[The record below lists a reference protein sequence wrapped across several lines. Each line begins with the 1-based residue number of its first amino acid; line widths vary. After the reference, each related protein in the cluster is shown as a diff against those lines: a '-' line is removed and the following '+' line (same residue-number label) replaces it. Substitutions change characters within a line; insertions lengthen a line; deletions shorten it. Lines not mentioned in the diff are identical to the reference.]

1 MFGLHLVLLD
11 RCVTRVANRQALSH
25 IYNVWWFD
33 SFRELIYGGF

>member
-1 MFGLHLVLLD
+1 MFGLHLMSLD